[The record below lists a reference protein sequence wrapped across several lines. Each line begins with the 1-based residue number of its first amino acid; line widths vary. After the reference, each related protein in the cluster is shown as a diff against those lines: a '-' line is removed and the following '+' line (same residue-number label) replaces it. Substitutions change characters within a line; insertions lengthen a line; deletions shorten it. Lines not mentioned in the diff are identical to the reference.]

1 MERVS
6 VGGTAIQNPVNGDS
20 IQQPPQTFTFS
31 NKLAKYKVIEK
42 VGEGTYGV
50 VFKAIDITTGKMVA
64 IKRIRLERE
73 EEGVPSTTLREI
85 ALLKQLSHPNVV
97 KLYEVVHD
105 SNQLNLIFEFVDSD
119 LKAVIDKQREK
130 KQYFPPIT
138 VKQYM
143 FQMIHSLAY
152 CHSNRVLHRDIKP
165 QNILIDSE
173 GNVKLADFGLARE
186 FNIPVRTLTKEV
198 ITLWYRCPELLLGAN
213 KYSTAVDLWSIG
225 CIFAELVSLTPLF
238 PSDSEIDHLFKVFQ
252 LLGTPNEDSGIVNLP
267 NYRNTFPKWKGNLL
281 ASKFLRTPF
290 EKDALGL
297 DLLARMLTI
306 NPAHRISAHD
316 ALKHPYFDEL
326 LNC

>member
-1 MERVS
+1 MEQSS
-6 VGGTAIQNPVNGDS
+6 VGGTS
-20 IQQPPQTFTFS
+20 IQISNTDIIQPQQPQQPSLTYTFS

-50 VFKAIDITTGKMVA
+50 VFKAIDITTGKLVA

-97 KLYEVVHD
+97 KLHEVVHD
-105 SNQLNLIFEFVDSD
+105 SNQLNLIFEFVDMD

-130 KQYFPPIT
+130 KQYFPSIT
-138 VKQYM
+138 VKKYM
-143 FQMIHSLAY
+143 FQMLNSLAY

-213 KYSTAVDLWSIG
+213 KYSTAVDLWSR
-225 CIFAELVSLTPLF
+225 
-238 PSDSEIDHLFKVFQ
+238 
-252 LLGTPNEDSGIVNLP
+252 TPNEDSGIAHLP

-290 EKDALGL
+290 EKDVLGL